1 MRSGKWV
8 RLGVA
13 MCATAAISWASDLRL
28 LEAVKRR
35 DAKAFD
41 ILLAQKADMDAKAP
55 DGATALS
62 WAVFLNL
69 QDMAEKLIAAGAK
82 VNTAG
87 DYGET
92 PLTLAFANGNAG
104 LAEKLLKAGADPKA
118 TRWNGETAL
127 MIAAGV
133 GSVEEVRM
141 LLDRGLDVNAAEP
154 NRM

>member
-1 MRSGKWV
+1 MRSGNWAKLSALWC
-8 RLGVA
+8 A
-13 MCATAAISWASDLRL
+13 MAAISWASDLRL
-28 LEAVKRR
+28 LDAVKRR

-41 ILLAQKADMDAKAP
+41 MMLAQKADIDAKAP

-62 WAVFLNL
+62 WAVYLNL
-69 QDMAEKLIAAGAK
+69 QDMAEKLIVAGAK

-92 PLTLAFANGNAG
+92 PLTLSLANGNSG

-133 GSVEEVRM
+133 G
-141 LLDRGLDVNAAEP
+141 
-154 NRM
+154 